1 MSEAICTPPD
11 PMTANAPPL
20 PRDARPANG
29 TMVTPTHDLARYNE
43 GMSQFLTASDSAEK
57 AARFIFDWNEVNRKG
72 RLTPKNVTFFDETL
86 RDGLQNP
93 SVRDPSIE
101 DKLAILH
108 LMEDLGIHEADIGLP
123 GSSKRAFDDCLRLC
137 QEVVACKM
145 KIKIA
150 CAGRTVVGDITP
162 MIEVSQRAGIPI
174 DVYAFIGSSPIR
186 QYAES
191 WDIELIAR
199 RSAEAIDVAVKAG
212 LPVAY
217 VTEDTTR
224 SRPEVLTAL
233 FRTAIDHG
241 ATRLCLSDTVG
252 HATPDGV
259 RNLIQF
265 TKSVIAGTGAKEIG
279 IDWHGH
285 NDRGLA
291 LENALWA
298 LEFGADRV
306 HATGL
311 GIGERVGNAQMEL
324 VLLNMKLLGQLEDQ
338 DLTKLLEYCT
348 TIARAVGWDVPINYP
363 MVGRDAFRTATGVHA
378 AAIIKAMAKGDAWLA
393 DRIYSGVPAEMIG
406 RKQEIC
412 IGFMSGASNVSYWLN
427 ERGIPV
433 DDALVAEILKAAK
446 GQNHIMTEPEV
457 MSVIER
463 VKASRA

>member
-1 MSEAICTPPD
+1 MNSMSDQRAEGERQ
-11 PMTANAPPL
+11 
-20 PRDARPANG
+20 RDF
-29 TMVTPTHDLARYNE
+29 V
-43 GMSQFLTASDSAEK
+43 
-57 AARFIFDWNEVNRKG
+57 FDWNEVNRKG
-72 RLTPKNVTFFDETL
+72 RITPKNATFFDETL

-93 SVRDPSIE
+93 SVKDPGIE
-101 DKLAILH
+101 EKLKILH
-108 LMEDLGIHEADIGLP
+108 LMDDLGIHAADIGLP
-123 GSSKRAFDDCLRLC
+123 GSSKRAFDDVMRLC

-162 MIEVSQRAGIPI
+162 MIEVSQRAGLPI
-174 DVYAFIGSSPIR
+174 EVYAFIGSSPIR
-186 QYAES
+186 QYAEA
-191 WDIELIAR
+191 WDLELIAK

-224 SRPEVLTAL
+224 SRPDVLTTL

-265 TKSVIAGTGAKEIG
+265 TKHVVAGTGAKDIG

-306 HATGL
+306 HATAL

-338 DLTKLLEYCT
+338 DLTKLLEYCDT
-348 TIARAVGWDVPINYP
+348 VAKAVEWDVPINYP
-363 MVGRDAFRTATGVHA
+363 LVGRDAFRTATGVHA
-378 AAIIKAMAKGDAWLA
+378 SAIIKAMQKGDHWLA
-393 DRIYSGVPAEMIG
+393 DRIYSGVPAGMFG

-412 IGFMSGASNVSYWLN
+412 IGFMSGASNVNFWLQ
-427 ERGIPV
+427 ERGIPSTER
-433 DDALVAEILKAAK
+433 LVSEILKEAK
-446 GQNHIMTEPEV
+446 TKDHILRNEDV
-457 MSVIER
+457 MAIVDRIHAEEN
-463 VKASRA
+463 KG